1 MAMTALRKTLL
12 VEEEPVVATPAAR
25 APATK
30 LYVVAA
36 KAPAEARAEA
46 TEPKGNAFVNIVLFL
61 LAPFIG
67 LAYIVAMPFVL
78 LGVLAVMAARAAAKR
93 AAVRTAGIALKRGA
107 VATAAPLLGLAYII
121 LFPVIG
127 LAALAWIG
135 GRAAIGAA

>member
-1 MAMTALRKTLL
+1 MTALRKTLL
-12 VEEEPVVATPAAR
+12 AEEEPVAATLAAR

-36 KAPAEARAEA
+36 KTPAEARAPA

-67 LAYIVAMPFVL
+67 LAYIVALPFVL
-78 LGVLAVMAARAAAKR
+78 LGVLAVMATRAAAKH
-93 AAVRTAGIALKRGA
+93 AAVRTAGLALKRGA
-107 VATAAPLLGLAYII
+107 VATAVPLLGLAYIV